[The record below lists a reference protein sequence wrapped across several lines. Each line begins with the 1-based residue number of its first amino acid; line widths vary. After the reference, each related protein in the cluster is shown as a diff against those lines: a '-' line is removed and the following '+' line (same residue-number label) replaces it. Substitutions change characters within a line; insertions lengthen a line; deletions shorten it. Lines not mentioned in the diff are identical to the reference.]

1 MELKNGI
8 NRNNS
13 WYTLVSVAQMR
24 PDSKK
29 ALPAHAHSLDS
40 ILKPWNHSPLAEPK
54 RARLVFLDLVST
66 VKKQIV
72 SNIHNAAGLGG
83 WPLTQDEIFVFDSSA
98 ATIHLRC
105 PTSEISGE
113 PIARRAHGHRTRARP
128 LWIEGLGS
136 IIARVAAAPPR
147 KQGIRQGG
155 HHAAQ
160 QHHAN
165 AQGQQKVS
173 FAPNTRFGSRY
184 AACESDIHNWIARA
198 HNQPDPESG
207 EQGGAVASHG
217 EQCRI
222 ALWVTGAM

>member
-1 MELKNGI
+1 VELKNGI

-13 WYTLVSVAQMR
+13 WYTLVSVAQTR

-72 SNIHNAAGLGG
+72 SNIHNAAGLSG

-98 ATIHLRC
+98 ATIHLCC
-105 PTSEISGE
+105 PTSEISSG

-128 LWIEGLGS
+128 LWIAGLDS
-136 IIARVAAAPPR
+136 IIARLTTVAPY
-147 KQGIRQGG
+147 QHGIEQRRYY
-155 HHAAQ
+155 AAQ
-160 QHHAN
+160 
-165 AQGQQKVS
+165 
-173 FAPNTRFGSRY
+173 
-184 AACESDIHNWIARA
+184 
-198 HNQPDPESG
+198 
-207 EQGGAVASHG
+207 
-217 EQCRI
+217 
-222 ALWVTGAM
+222 